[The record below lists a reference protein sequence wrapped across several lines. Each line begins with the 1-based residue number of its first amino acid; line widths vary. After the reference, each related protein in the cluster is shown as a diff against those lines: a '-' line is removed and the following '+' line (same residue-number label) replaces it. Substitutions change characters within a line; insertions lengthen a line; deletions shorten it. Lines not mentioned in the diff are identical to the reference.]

1 MYFLIAD
8 TAKSD
13 IFIPHGKIFQVIQV
27 AEHAYLTEFGYAREH
42 GKLDTPVHRFK
53 YPVKRFQRVA
63 VFPLK
68 ILVADGL

>member
-13 IFIPHGKIFQVIQV
+13 IFVPHGKIFQVVQV
-27 AEHAYLTEFGYAREH
+27 TEHAYLTEFGHSREH
-42 GKLDTPVHRFK
+42 GKLDTPVHGFK
-53 YPVKRFQRVA
+53 YTIERLQRVA

-68 ILVADGL
+68 ILVTNSL

>member
-27 AEHAYLTEFGYAREH
+27 TEHAYLTEFSHAREH
-42 GKLDTPVHRFK
+42 GKLDTPVHCFK

-68 ILVADGL
+68 LLVTDGL